1 MYCNCLLT
9 RLLTSHFFI
18 YDQVKKKVM
27 MKVHIFWE
35 WKELLRWKK
44 SILHHFYGAFNEAK
58 NEIFFGRWESDFKE
72 NIQPHSTPNPTP
84 TFPIPPDQ
92 ILLRLW
98 NKTFLREIYRNM
110 QTFAFKVLQSLWVK
124 KCAVQM
130 FFLAPNRNIF
140 GQKFVN
146 WERLLAVSWE
156 HTIVNVKWDELRN
169 MSEVFWA
176 NLYCKIS
183 SHFC

>member
-44 SILHHFYGAFNEAK
+44 SILHHFYGAFNEVK
-58 NEIFFGRWESDFKE
+58 NEKFFGRWESDFKE

-110 QTFAFKVLQSLWVK
+110 QTFAFKVFQECSPCGSRNVQCKCFFWHQTETFLVKNLQIEKGFWQCLGSISFSMSSEMSFAIWVR
-124 KCAVQM
+124 
-130 FFLAPNRNIF
+130 FFEQNC
-140 GQKFVN
+140 
-146 WERLLAVSWE
+146 
-156 HTIVNVKWDELRN
+156 IVK
-169 MSEVFWA
+169 
-176 NLYCKIS
+176 
-183 SHFC
+183 